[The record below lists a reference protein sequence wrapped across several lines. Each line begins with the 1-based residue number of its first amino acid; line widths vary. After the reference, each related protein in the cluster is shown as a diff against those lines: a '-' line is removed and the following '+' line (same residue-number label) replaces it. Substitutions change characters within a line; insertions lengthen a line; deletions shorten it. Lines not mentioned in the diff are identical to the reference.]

1 MLIMSKIIHLQVPPM
16 SNKNSLELEPLTPYE
31 ELQLNPLENSLI
43 ARNIIFQ
50 YIVQLPKS
58 RWSATKNKI
67 VNVPIFEQDIITTL
81 ESLPRTPDEAGMIAV
96 QLKRK
101 KAYKNNHNE
110 AFIRANLLH
119 STLITL
125 MIMGHPY

>member
-1 MLIMSKIIHLQVPPM
+1 MVG
-16 SNKNSLELEPLTPYE
+16 NKE
-31 ELQLNPLENSLI
+31 
-43 ARNIIFQ
+43 
-50 YIVQLPKS
+50 
-58 RWSATKNKI
+58 NKI

-125 MIMGHPY
+125 MIMGHNTTNSLTSTGNSWKSVGAKVQKDGA